1 MLEYMQERI
10 LQSAQYILSTE
21 ATVRQCAKKFG
32 ISKSTVH
39 KDMTE
44 RLQNID
50 YTLYEKVRKV
60 LNKNLHERHIR
71 GGIATKN
78 RYKELGSAKKNRL

>member
-10 LQSAQYILSTE
+10 LQSAQYILLTE
-21 ATVRQCAKKFG
+21 ATVRQCATKFG

-50 YTLYEKVRKV
+50 YSLYEKVRKI

-71 GGIATKN
+71 GGNATKK
-78 RYKELGSAKKNRL
+78 RYKEKSLQKDGL

>member
-1 MLEYMQERI
+1 MQERI
-10 LQSAQYILSTE
+10 LLSAQYILTTGG
-21 ATVRQCAKKFG
+21 TVRQCAKKFG

-50 YTLYEKVRKV
+50 YGMYEKVRKV

-71 GGIATKN
+71 GGNATKE
-78 RYKELGSAKKNRL
+78 RYRELSMQQDRL

>member
-10 LQSAQYILSTE
+10 LQSAQYILQTE
-21 ATVRQCAKKFG
+21 ATVRQCAKQFG

-44 RLQNID
+44 RLQSID
-50 YTLYEKVRKV
+50 YKLYEEVRKI

-71 GGIATKN
+71 GGNATKN
-78 RYKELGSAKKNRL
+78 RYKEKSLQTAK

>member
-10 LQSAQYILSTE
+10 LQSAQYILQTE
-21 ATVRQCAKKFG
+21 ATVRQCAKQFG

-44 RLQNID
+44 RLQSID
-50 YTLYEKVRKV
+50 YKLYEEVRKI

-71 GGIATKN
+71 GGNATKN
-78 RYKELGSAKKNRL
+78 RYKEKSLQIAK

>member
-10 LQSAQYILSTE
+10 LQSANYILKTE

-44 RLQNID
+44 RLQCID
-50 YTLYEKVRKV
+50 FTLYEEVRRV

-71 GGIATKN
+71 GGNATKQ
-78 RYKELGSAKKNRL
+78 RYKEIKENK